1 MFILGIPKLML
12 KAETMSLQRMVKVKV
27 WSTDVKVLE
36 DFISR
41 IVDIVKKSG
50 VKMSG
55 PIPLPTKKLTIRT
68 LKLPHGEGKKKYEKW
83 EMRIHK
89 RLLYIA
95 EDERVM
101 KQLIRVRV
109 PPEVWVEVEFL

>member
-1 MFILGIPKLML
+1 
-12 KAETMSLQRMVKVKV
+12 MVKIKI
-27 WSTDVKVLE
+27 WSTNVKILE
-36 DFISR
+36 EF
-41 IVDIVKKSG
+41 VNKMVEIVKKTG
-50 VKMSG
+50 VSMRG
-55 PIPLPTKKLTIRT
+55 PIPLPTKKLQVRT

-109 PPEVWVEVEFL
+109 PPEIWMEIEL

>member
-1 MFILGIPKLML
+1 LSTP
-12 KAETMSLQRMVKVKV
+12 RMVKIKM
-27 WSTDVKVLE
+27 WSTNVKVLE
-36 DFISR
+36 DFTLKL
-41 IVDIVKKSG
+41 VDIARKSG
-50 VKMSG
+50 VRVSG
-55 PIPLPTKKLTIRT
+55 PIPLPTKRLVVRT

-109 PPEVWVEVEFL
+109 PPEVWIEIEI

>member
-1 MFILGIPKLML
+1 MS
-12 KAETMSLQRMVKVKV
+12 ATMARRMVKIKV
-27 WSTDVKVLE
+27 WSTNVKMLE
-36 DFISR
+36 EFVSKLTE
-41 IVDIVKKSG
+41 IVKKTG
-50 VKMSG
+50 VEMAG
-55 PIPLPTKKLTIRT
+55 PIPLPTKRMKIRT

-89 RLLYIA
+89 RLLYVA

-109 PPEVWVEVEFL
+109 PPEIWIEIEI

>member
-1 MFILGIPKLML
+1 
-12 KAETMSLQRMVKVKV
+12 
-27 WSTDVKVLE
+27 
-36 DFISR
+36 
-41 IVDIVKKSG
+41 
-50 VKMSG
+50 
-55 PIPLPTKKLTIRT
+55 T

-89 RLLYIA
+89 RLLYVA

-109 PPEVWVEVEFL
+109 PPEVWIEIEL

>member
-1 MFILGIPKLML
+1 
-12 KAETMSLQRMVKVKV
+12 MSTPRMVKIKM
-27 WSTDVKVLE
+27 WSTNVKVLE
-36 DFISR
+36 DFTLKL
-41 IVDIVKKSG
+41 VDIARKSG
-50 VKMSG
+50 VRVSG
-55 PIPLPTKKLTIRT
+55 PIPLPTKRLVVRT

-109 PPEVWVEVEFL
+109 PPEVWIEIEI

>member
-1 MFILGIPKLML
+1 
-12 KAETMSLQRMVKVKV
+12 MSTPRMVKIKM
-27 WSTDVKVLE
+27 WSTNVKVLE
-36 DFISR
+36 DFTSKL
-41 IVDIVKKSG
+41 VDIAKKSG
-50 VKMSG
+50 VKVSG
-55 PIPLPTKKLTIRT
+55 PIPLPTKRLVVRT

-109 PPEVWVEVEFL
+109 PPEVWIEIEI

>member
-1 MFILGIPKLML
+1 
-12 KAETMSLQRMVKVKV
+12 MSLPRMVKIKM
-27 WSTDVKVLE
+27 WSTNVKVLE
-36 DFISR
+36 DFTLK
-41 IVDIVKKSG
+41 IVDIAKKSG
-50 VKMSG
+50 IKTSG

-68 LKLPHGEGKKKYEKW
+68 LKLPHGEGKKKYERW

-89 RLLYIA
+89 RLLYVA

-109 PPEVWVEVEFL
+109 PPEVWIEIEL

>member
-1 MFILGIPKLML
+1 
-12 KAETMSLQRMVKVKV
+12 MSSQRMVKIKI
-27 WSTDVKVLE
+27 WSTNVKILE
-36 DFISR
+36 EF
-41 IVDIVKKSG
+41 VNKMVEIVKKTG
-50 VKMSG
+50 VSMRG
-55 PIPLPTKKLTIRT
+55 PIPLPTKKLQVRT

-101 KQLIRVRV
+101 KQLIRVR
-109 PPEVWVEVEFL
+109 

>member
-1 MFILGIPKLML
+1 
-12 KAETMSLQRMVKVKV
+12 MSSQRMVKIKI
-27 WSTDVKVLE
+27 WSTNVKILE
-36 DFISR
+36 EF
-41 IVDIVKKSG
+41 VNKMVEIVKKTG
-50 VKMSG
+50 VSMRG
-55 PIPLPTKKLTIRT
+55 PIPLPTKKLQVRT

-109 PPEVWVEVEFL
+109 PPEIWMEIEL

>member
-1 MFILGIPKLML
+1 MK
-12 KAETMSLQRMVKVKV
+12 MSSPRMVKIKI
-27 WSTDVKVLE
+27 WSTNINILNE
-36 DFISR
+36 FISK
-41 IVDIVKKSG
+41 ITDIVKRTG

-55 PIPLPTKKLTIRT
+55 PIPLPTKRLVVRT
-68 LKLPHGEGKKKYEKW
+68 LKLPHGEGKKKWEKW

-95 EDERVM
+95 ADERVM

-109 PPEVWVEVEFL
+109 PPEIWMEIEL

>member
-1 MFILGIPKLML
+1 
-12 KAETMSLQRMVKVKV
+12 MSSQTAQRMVKIKI
-27 WSTDVKVLE
+27 WSTNLKSLE
-36 DFISR
+36 DFVGKITE
-41 IVDIVKKSG
+41 IVKKTG
-50 VKMSG
+50 VKMAG
-55 PIPLPTKKLTIRT
+55 PIPLPTKKLRIRT

-89 RLLYIA
+89 RLIYVA

-109 PPEVWVEVEFL
+109 PQEVWIEIEI

>member
-1 MFILGIPKLML
+1 V
-12 KAETMSLQRMVKVKV
+12 SLQKMVKIKV

-36 DFISR
+36 DFVSK
-41 IVDIVKKSG
+41 IVDIAKKSG
-50 VKMSG
+50 VKISG

-89 RLLYIA
+89 RLLYVA

-109 PPEVWVEVEFL
+109 PPEVWIELEIS

>member
-1 MFILGIPKLML
+1 MELPN
-12 KAETMSLQRMVKVKV
+12 AVHTMSAMRMVKIKM
-27 WSTDVKVLE
+27 WSTNVRVLE
-36 DFISR
+36 DFISK
-41 IVDIVKKSG
+41 IVDIAKKSG
-50 VKMSG
+50 VKVSG
-55 PIPLPTKKLTIRT
+55 PIPLPTKRLTIRT

-101 KQLIRVRV
+101 KQLIRLRV
-109 PPEVWVEVEFL
+109 PPELWIEMEL